1 MFRIVL
7 PLILF
12 AACSQASA
20 DVKAVVSGPKEALA
34 GNLVVLSCAESV
46 GDNFAWITPE
56 GLQTLSCGD
65 VKKDL
70 GFAVA
75 RAGTYEFVL
84 VAADSE
90 ANIAYAKHTV
100 KIVGSLPT
108 QPDPGEPEEPEEPT
122 PTPGLEKI
130 AEQSAALSSALRDP
144 TTTASLRDAILN
156 ADKRIVGLC
165 EQGQCPTFQGAMHMM
180 KSAISHAL
188 LRRTDLSKD
197 WLNGWR
203 EPINESIRQLN
214 PQDVDSYLAVMR
226 AVASGL

>member
-1 MFRIVL
+1 MIRFASIVL
-7 PLILF
+7 LLWCSSAF
-12 AACSQASA
+12 AE
-20 DVKAVVSGPKEALA
+20 VKAVISGPSEAQA
-34 GNLVVLSCAESV
+34 GNLVVLSCSDSL
-46 GDNFAWITPE
+46 GDNFLWITPD

-65 VKKDL
+65 LKKDL

-75 RAGTYEFVL
+75 RNGTYEFIL
-84 VAADSE
+84 IASDKDAA
-90 ANIAYAKHTV
+90 IAYAKHSV

-130 AEQSAALSSALRDP
+130 AKQSASLAETLNDP
-144 TTTASLRDAILN
+144 ATSASLRAAILA
-156 ADKRIVGLC
+156 ADKQIVTLC
-165 EQGQCPTFQGAMHMM
+165 ERGQCPTFAGAMHMM
-180 KSAISHAL
+180 KSAISNSL
-188 LRRTDLSKD
+188 LRRSEPLKD

-203 EPINESIRQLN
+203 EPINESIKQLN